1 MYLQVWLVI
10 IIILKD
16 AKMAKMAKMTKYS
29 GVDLEYVKISAHAD
43 GGPSSR
49 FGARETLRS
58 ADPSKWAEIFRQAC
72 L

>member
-29 GVDLEYVKISAHAD
+29 GVYFDIIYQTKE
-43 GGPSSR
+43 PSHS
-49 FGARETLRS
+49 THLN
-58 ADPSKWAEIFRQAC
+58 
-72 L
+72 